1 MKYFLCLFV
10 LCSSLAAQEQLMV
23 EKIERNELEWSKVV
37 QEHILHL
44 IDNDREFLLPA
55 GQRVDL
61 FDQFDKISYE
71 VDWAQ
76 KWPEGVGQSLIYAI
90 KTNSKPGLILLV
102 KEGDDEHYLNAMTV
116 INDLRRRGYDYRFIV
131 LNVQNLK
138 YWSF

>member
-1 MKYFLCLFV
+1 MKYFLCLLV
-10 LCSSLAAQEQLMV
+10 LCSSLSAQEQLMV
-23 EKIERNELEWSKVV
+23 EKIERNELEWSKVI

-44 IDNDREFLLPA
+44 IDNDREFPLPA

-71 VDWAQ
+71 VDWAA
-76 KWPEGVGQSLIYAI
+76 KWSEGIGQSLIYAI

-138 YWSF
+138 YWRF